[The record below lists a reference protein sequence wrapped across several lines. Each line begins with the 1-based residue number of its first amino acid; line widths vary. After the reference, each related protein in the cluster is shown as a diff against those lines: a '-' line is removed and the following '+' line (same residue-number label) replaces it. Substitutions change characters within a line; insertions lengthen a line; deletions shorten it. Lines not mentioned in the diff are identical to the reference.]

1 MKKLFRYLKPYR
13 FFAIVSPLMMALEV
27 TCDLLLPYLMSF
39 IVNYGIIGEA
49 LPAGSAAFALL
60 RFFCGGTAFSG
71 TQIILTFGLLMLAV
85 TLVGGFFGTA
95 CAYTA
100 ARAAQGFGHD
110 LRCDAYRRIL
120 SLSPEQTDRFTTGS
134 LITRVTNDI
143 SMTVDF
149 VESLLRHFVRAPAF
163 FVGGTVLLLSL
174 DVRFGLVL
182 LFSLPVLLLTVFW
195 VLSRAVPLFT
205 RLQKKLD
212 RVNSVLEENITG
224 ARIVKAS
231 VREASECQRFDG
243 ANRELRDV
251 NYRAL
256 RMMAVVQPVLLLVQ
270 NGAII
275 AILLLGSRRIA
286 AGVAGM
292 STGNL
297 MAAVTYTTQIL
308 SSVMMVAMIFQS
320 ASRAIA
326 SAGRVREV
334 LETEPALTDGQETA
348 VPPTEAALSFSHVSF
363 SYPGASGT
371 PVLCDV
377 SFTVKKGETLAVVG
391 PTGAG
396 KTTLLSLIVRFY
408 DSTAGQISVD
418 GVNVKDYRAE
428 SLRDKIAFVLQ
439 KSELF
444 SGSVA
449 DNIRMGRPDATD
461 EEVKAAAKI
470 AQADGFIT
478 GFAAGYD
485 TPVAEK
491 GASLSGGQKQR
502 VAIARALCRKPE
514 ILLFDDA
521 TSALDLSTEAALR
534 RALRENLAG
543 VTVVIVAQRIASVR
557 DADRVAVLS
566 KDGRLVGLAPHEEL
580 LESCPLY
587 REICESQMRGREK
600 KSGKE
605 ENGHG

>member
-1 MKKLFRYLKPYR
+1 M
-13 FFAIVSPLMMALEV
+13 
-27 TCDLLLPYLMSF
+27 
-39 IVNYGIIGEA
+39 
-49 LPAGSAAFALL
+49 
-60 RFFCGGTAFSG
+60 
-71 TQIILTFGLLMLAV
+71 
-85 TLVGGFFGTA
+85 
-95 CAYTA
+95 
-100 ARAAQGFGHD
+100 
-110 LRCDAYRRIL
+110 
-120 SLSPEQTDRFTTGS
+120 
-134 LITRVTNDI
+134 
-143 SMTVDF
+143 
-149 VESLLRHFVRAPAF
+149 
-163 FVGGTVLLLSL
+163 
-174 DVRFGLVL
+174 
-182 LFSLPVLLLTVFW
+182 
-195 VLSRAVPLFT
+195 
-205 RLQKKLD
+205 
-212 RVNSVLEENITG
+212 
-224 ARIVKAS
+224 
-231 VREASECQRFDG
+231 
-243 ANRELRDV
+243 
-251 NYRAL
+251 
-256 RMMAVVQPVLLLVQ
+256 
-270 NGAII
+270 
-275 AILLLGSRRIA
+275 
-286 AGVAGM
+286 
-292 STGNL
+292 
-297 MAAVTYTTQIL
+297 
-308 SSVMMVAMIFQS
+308 
-320 ASRAIA
+320 
-326 SAGRVREV
+326 
-334 LETEPALTDGQETA
+334 
-348 VPPTEAALSFSHVSF
+348 
-363 SYPGASGT
+363 
-371 PVLCDV
+371 LCDV

-605 ENGHG
+605 ENGYG

>member
-1 MKKLFRYLKPYR
+1 MKKLFRYLRPYR

-39 IVNYGIIGEA
+39 IVNYGILGEA

-60 RFFCGGTAFSG
+60 RFFCGGTVFSG

-182 LFSLPVLLLTVFW
+182 LFSLPLLLLTVFW

-348 VPPTEAALSFSHVSF
+348 VPPAEAALSFSHVSF

-371 PVLCDV
+371 PVLLDV

>member
-100 ARAAQGFGHD
+100 ACAAQGFGHD

-348 VPPTEAALSFSHVSF
+348 VPPAEAALSFSHVSF

-371 PVLCDV
+371 PVLLDV

-485 TPVAEK
+485 TPVDEK